1 MGMRQKNSAA
11 PPEVIAALCTALQ
24 ELTGAGVA
32 PDECMRLLAEDA
44 ATQEESARYKA
55 AAEQLEMGE
64 TLSDALE
71 ADGYFPPYTI
81 GMIRVG
87 ERSGTLES
95 VLGAL
100 AAYYDRE
107 AALRDSIRSAVAFPL
122 LMGGAMLVLLGVLL
136 AFVMPVFSDAFA
148 SIGLTLSPAAAVLL
162 GAGKWLAAA
171 AGALLALAVIA
182 ALVCWYDLRTG
193 KLGLV
198 RRTLL
203 YKQAAAGRFASAMA
217 LMLHSGLPLSETLSR
232 AGELANTKSAAE
244 AADALE
250 QGAGLSDAL
259 AKTGLFGGVY
269 LRMIRVGE
277 RAGRAE
283 RMMNEVAQRMSEQSA
298 AHVDEQIAR
307 IEPAIVALLAIAA
320 GLVLL
325 SVMLPLLGSVA
336 AFG

>member
-1 MGMRQKNSAA
+1 MQQKKSAA
-11 PPEVIAALCTALQ
+11 LPEVVAALCTALQ
-24 ELTGAGVA
+24 ELTAAGVA

-44 ATQEESARYKA
+44 ATPEERARYAA
-55 AAEQLEMGE
+55 AAERLEMGE
-64 TLSDALE
+64 PLSDALQ
-71 ADGYFPPYTI
+71 ADGTYPPYMI
-81 GMIRVG
+81 GMVRVG
-87 ERSGTLES
+87 ERSGTQEN

-107 AALRDSIRSAVAFPL
+107 ATLRDSIRNAVGFPM

-148 SIGLTLSPAAAVLL
+148 SIGLSLSPAAAVLL

-171 AGALLALAVIA
+171 AGVLLSFAVAAALL
-182 ALVCWYDLRTG
+182 CWYDLRTG
-193 KLGLV
+193 KLGIV
-198 RRTLL
+198 RRTRL

-217 LMLHSGLPLSETLSR
+217 LMLHSGLPLSETLAR
-232 AGELANTKSAAE
+232 AGELADAKGAAE
-244 AADALE
+244 ASEALE
-250 QGAGLSDAL
+250 HGAGLSDAL
-259 AKTGLFGGVY
+259 AKTGLFPSVY

-283 RMMNEVAQRMSEQSA
+283 HMMNEVAQRMSAQSA

-320 GLVLL
+320 GLMLL